1 MPDWLLYTIIG
12 VLVVAVAILGFIV
25 WGFAQMAGS
34 AVDAIEH
41 AARNR

>member
-12 VLVVAVAILGFIV
+12 VLVIAVGILGFIV
-25 WGFAQMAGS
+25 WCFANMAGS
-34 AVDAIEH
+34 AVDAINH

>member
-12 VLVVAVAILGFIV
+12 VLVIVVGILGFIV
-25 WGFAQMAGS
+25 WGFANMAGS
-34 AVDAIEH
+34 VVDAINH